1 MRYLL
6 KKYFIL
12 IISVYLLTQLIPT
25 FNISGGWQGLCYSC
39 LILSLLFY
47 IAAPIVNLIMLP
59 FNLLTLN
66 LTSWLLNILLLYIW
80 TLLVSE
86 IHITSWQFS
95 GVSFGLIILSSA
107 NLARWQV
114 IIIAGILL
122 TLIIQFISWLVK

>member
-6 KKYFIL
+6 KKYFI
-12 IISVYLLTQLIPT
+12 ITVSVYLLTQLIPT
-25 FNISGGWQGLCYSC
+25 FNISGGWQELCYSC

-66 LTSWLLNILLLYIW
+66 LTSWLLNVFLLYIW
-80 TLLVSE
+80 VLLVSE
-86 IHITSWQFS
+86 VHITSWQFS
-95 GVSFGLIILSSA
+95 GVSFGPIILSPA